1 MNIFMTGATG
11 YIGGTVARRL
21 LDDGHRLRGLVRD
34 TEKGR
39 KLASF
44 GVEPVAG
51 DLDED
56 GFGESESAESMASSF
71 ISRACIERVASSC
84 SSAQ

>member
-51 DLDED
+51 DLDD
-56 GFGESESAESMASSF
+56 AAVLAAEA
-71 ISRACIERVASSC
+71 
-84 SSAQ
+84 

>member
-39 KLASF
+39 KLADARI
-44 GVEPVAG
+44 GQLRNAP
-51 DLDED
+51 L
-56 GFGESESAESMASSF
+56 
-71 ISRACIERVASSC
+71 
-84 SSAQ
+84 